1 MQVSIQEISKN
12 SRCDE
17 MCRFSVNH
25 LLDILYLEY
34 DTGHYYSVATADAGS
49 LNSNT
54 NNSNNKQYLCIHP
67 EKKLRSRLFTK
78 CMLNSF
84 LVCRSYKLRT
94 FC

>member
-17 MCRFSVNH
+17 MCRFSVSH

-49 LNSNT
+49 
-54 NNSNNKQYLCIHP
+54 
-67 EKKLRSRLFTK
+67 F
-78 CMLNSF
+78 
-84 LVCRSYKLRT
+84 
-94 FC
+94 